1 MNEEEMLGAYED
13 GMPVHDATLLE
24 ETSVSA

>member
-13 GMPVHDATLLE
+13 GMPVHVAALFK